1 MFYVGAYTGAGV
13 FLPLYLVQVRGEST
27 TQAGLVLSVGGF
39 MWTLGSIYAA
49 SRTGVW
55 PKRLALI
62 GALLIAFAGVSIA
75 AQSAIGNLPLALIY
89 VTWGAAGCGV
99 GLGILHLLNWALVYS
114 PPTQTGAVSAA
125 VQTMRML
132 GSAAGGA
139 LMGALLNAIGSDPD
153 HLRLSITAIFGMAA
167 LLALWP
173 ATFGRPKVPERA

>member
-1 MFYVGAYTGAGV
+1 
-13 FLPLYLVQVRGEST
+13 
-27 TQAGLVLSVGGF
+27 
-39 MWTLGSIYAA
+39 
-49 SRTGVW
+49 
-55 PKRLALI
+55 
-62 GALLIAFAGVSIA
+62 
-75 AQSAIGNLPLALIY
+75 
-89 VTWGAAGCGV
+89 
-99 GLGILHLLNWALVYS
+99 LLNWALVYS